1 MKGDIIEVPY
11 QFSDVSLV
19 GYQLVIPS
27 LPFSSQLMDHQG
39 RVSIYF
45 EQFNLEV
52 NCCLDPKGACLIL
65 SHVIRAVKPQPSR
78 EGYALIIGGNQ
89 NCPNSMA

>member
-27 LPFSSQLMDHQG
+27 LPFSSQLMDHKVESPYTLSNLTLKSIVAWIP
-39 RVSIYF
+39 RVHASYSAMLF
-45 EQFNLEV
+45 VLSNPNL
-52 NCCLDPKGACLIL
+52 
-65 SHVIRAVKPQPSR
+65 AVK
-78 EGYALIIGGNQ
+78 G
-89 NCPNSMA
+89 MH